1 MSKKGSKRRTAKMSL
16 FFILCVT
23 LIIIATLLLVFAGC
37 FMLVFF
43 GVVSKETI
51 MEQYGWVGLVIVGAV
66 TIVGIGLSGLV
77 STFFLKPFN
86 RLLSGM
92 DALAK
97 GEFDTRIDIGGYESM
112 VQISDGFNS
121 MAKELEKTRILRND
135 FVNNFSH
142 EFKTPI
148 ASVMGL
154 LDLLEREDIPDEKR
168 RTYLNIIREEIDR
181 LFNMSTRML
190 ALSNIENQYI
200 LKDVERFNLS
210 EQIRKSILLLA
221 VKWEK
226 KEIEFDID
234 IGEHEIYA
242 NRELLEHVWLNLID
256 NAIKFSNKGG
266 IIGVKIS
273 ADSSLYTIDIIN
285 YGDKIPEDE
294 ITKIFNKFY
303 RSDSSHTREGN
314 GIGLSIVKHI
324 VEMHN
329 GSVEA
334 RNTPECVLFS
344 VKIPCDSR
352 I

>member
-1 MSKKGSKRRTAKMSL
+1 
-16 FFILCVT
+16 
-23 LIIIATLLLVFAGC
+23 
-37 FMLVFF
+37 
-43 GVVSKETI
+43 
-51 MEQYGWVGLVIVGAV
+51 
-66 TIVGIGLSGLV
+66 
-77 STFFLKPFN
+77 
-86 RLLSGM
+86 M

-112 VQISDGFNS
+112 VQISDGFNT

-200 LKDVERFNLS
+200 LKDVEGFNLS
-210 EQIRKSILLLA
+210 EQIRKCILLLST
-221 VKWEK
+221 KWEK
-226 KEIEFDID
+226 KGIEFNLDL
-234 IGEHEIYA
+234 GEFEIYA
-242 NRELLEHVWLNLID
+242 NRELLDHVWLNLID
-256 NAIKFSNKGG
+256 NAIKFSREGEEITISVSSDGNSLSVG
-266 IIGVKIS
+266 IENRGENI
-273 ADSSLYTIDIIN
+273 A
-285 YGDKIPEDE
+285 EDE

-303 RSDSSHTREGN
+303 RGDAAHSQEGN

-324 VEMHN
+324 VEMHK
-329 GSVEA
+329 GRVTA
-334 RNTPECVLFS
+334 RNTCNGTLFS
-344 VKIPCDSR
+344 VILPYENR
-352 I
+352 